1 MWALSLN
8 NHIFV
13 AISMILYF
21 SKNYIL
27 LKNILGNTFVEFL
40 QNIFPLK
47 RHGEPMGDNDPNVIM
62 YYIHNIEK

>member
-21 SKNYIL
+21 SKKKN
-27 LKNILGNTFVEFL
+27 LKKNLGNTFVKFL

-47 RHGEPMGDNDPNVIM
+47 RHGEPMGDNYPTVIM